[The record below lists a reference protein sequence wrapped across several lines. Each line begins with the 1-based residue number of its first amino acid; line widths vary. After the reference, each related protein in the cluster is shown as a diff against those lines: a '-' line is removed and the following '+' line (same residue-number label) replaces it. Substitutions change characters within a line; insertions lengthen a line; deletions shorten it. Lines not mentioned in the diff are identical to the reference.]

1 MRHGIIM
8 LKDRGLL
15 LQNENLYL
23 LQIFCFNNCDLIL
36 LIRIFKEGL
45 VMRIPTML
53 IKSKYI
59 AKILAKMRIPSFDN
73 CEIDKTCNISY
84 ESALAKVK
92 MDRYSYLA
100 ENTTIIDAHIG
111 AFCSIGGYVRI
122 GGGIHPM
129 NTVSMSPVFLK
140 GRNFLR
146 KHYAE
151 IPYDSSETVYIGN
164 DVWIGTGAWI
174 KSGIKIGDGAVIGAH
189 AVVTHDVE
197 PYAVMVGVPAQMIK
211 KRFND
216 DMILKLLKIKWW
228 NWSDEKLKKI
238 REIF

>member
-1 MRHGIIM
+1 MR
-8 LKDRGLL
+8 
-15 LQNENLYL
+15 
-23 LQIFCFNNCDLIL
+23 F
-36 LIRIFKEGL
+36 
-45 VMRIPTML
+45 PTMF

-84 ESALAKVK
+84 ECALAKVK
-92 MDRYSYLA
+92 LGRYSYLG

-129 NTVSMSPVFLK
+129 DTVSMSPVFLK

-151 IPYDSSETVYIGN
+151 IPYTSSKTVYIGN

-174 KSGIKIGDGAVIGAH
+174 KSGVSIGDGAVIGAH
-189 AVVTHDVE
+189 AVITHDVA
-197 PYAVMVGVPAQMIK
+197 PYAVMVGVPAKMIR

-216 DMILKLLKIKWW
+216 DVILRLLKIKWW
-228 NWSDEKLKKI
+228 DWPEESLEKYGKYFFKPEDLFAALKEKK
-238 REIF
+238 